1 MKKQTGFTLIELMI
15 VVAIVG
21 ILAGIAYPS
30 YLNQVRKARRS
41 EAQQVMLG
49 ASSREEQFILDRR
62 EYTDDFTAMNYKS
75 DGWDCTTTATK
86 CTNKF
91 YEITI
96 AVDNTATPPTYAFT
110 ATPSGDQASDGN
122 LGYDS
127 TGAKTPAD
135 KW

>member
-15 VVAIVG
+15 VVAIAG
-21 ILAGIAYPS
+21 ILAAIAYPS
-30 YLNQVRKARRS
+30 YQNQVRKARRS

-49 ASSREEQFILDRR
+49 ASSREEQYILDMR

-75 DGWDCTTTATK
+75 DGWDCTATATK
-86 CTNKF
+86 CVNDF

-96 AVDNTATPPTYAFT
+96 DVDNTATPPTYAFT
-110 ATPSGDQASDGN
+110 ATAQADQVADGN

-127 TGAKTPAD
+127 TGAKSPSD